1 MDRRA
6 HYLHVTLE
14 QFALH
19 GFHGVSM
26 DQLVTAS
33 GGSKATLYRYFPSK
47 EALFEAIIADL
58 ANATVAANTEDQLGA
73 LPIADALRALGHA
86 TARAALS
93 DRATVLFRLAV
104 GECGRF
110 PELASTMFERGPAVS
125 YARMRAFIDNRV
137 AAGELRV
144 PDSQIAAEQFLGG
157 IVGHQQLRQALGQ
170 PPADPTEITARVEA
184 AITTFLA
191 AYQAPGQLSP

>member
-1 MDRRA
+1 M
-6 HYLHVTLE
+6 
-14 QFALH
+14 
-19 GFHGVSM
+19 
-26 DQLVTAS
+26 
-33 GGSKATLYRYFPSK
+33 
-47 EALFEAIIADL
+47 
-58 ANATVAANTEDQLGA
+58 
-73 LPIADALRALGHA
+73 
-86 TARAALS
+86 
-93 DRATVLFRLAV
+93 
-104 GECGRF
+104 
-110 PELASTMFERGPAVS
+110 S